1 MNALLEFPFLLSLTG
16 CNHIVEREHIIF
28 VEDPKFE
35 LGYVNSQ
42 KKTNGLLRG
51 SQRVLIP

>member
-1 MNALLEFPFLLSLTG
+1 MNGLLGFPFLLCLTG

-35 LGYVNSQ
+35 LGYVNRQ

>member
-1 MNALLEFPFLLSLTG
+1 M
-16 CNHIVEREHIIF
+16 ERKHFIF

-35 LGYVNSQ
+35 LGYVNRQ

-51 SQRVLIP
+51 KPESANSFKSVEFCRIW